1 MKRFHSARAFSDKI
15 DVLVDFPIEGL
26 DISSYVANTDLTPED
41 CLYDLIAVDNHYGG
55 LGGGHYT
62 ASVKNFRDD
71 KWYYF
76 NDSRVTEINNPQE
89 VVANSA
95 YLLFYRRRSSK
106 GAGILG
112 GENFIDLLQKVERNT
127 LRVCKRKD
135 WFFKMLAK

>member
-62 ASVKNFRDD
+62 ASVRI
-71 KWYYF
+71 
-76 NDSRVTEINNPQE
+76 SEMIN
-89 VVANSA
+89 
-95 YLLFYRRRSSK
+95 
-106 GAGILG
+106 GIILM
-112 GENFIDLLQKVERNT
+112 IVES
-127 LRVCKRKD
+127 LKLIILK
-135 WFFKMLAK
+135 KS